1 MAGNLRPRSADTAAA
16 SPVASPFGARTLV
29 DEEPTTLPRG
39 GVKSDTVAS
48 TPTLVTGLDA
58 DLSSADPATRYETRA
73 LLGEGGMGEVRQ
85 AHDQHIGRDVA
96 MKVIRAAQGSR
107 NDFRARF
114 LREARVQGQLEH
126 PAVPPVYDLGQDA
139 AGSMFFT
146 MRRVRGENL
155 ESVLERLKKGDPKAQ
170 ADYPRHRLLAAF
182 ARVCLAAHYAHT
194 KGVVHRDLK
203 PANVMLGDFGE
214 VYVLDWGLARIV
226 GKRATP
232 EGASATTTAPEAE
245 RPLIADS
252 SGAHTEIGAILGTP
266 GYMPPEQILG
276 QHDEIDA
283 RSDVYSLGVVL
294 FEILA
299 LDPLFPAD
307 ASAADI
313 FNKALIGIDASPA
326 KRAPHRDIP
335 PELDAICVKA
345 CQPAPESRYATAREL
360 HDAIDRYLAG
370 DRDVEQRRM
379 LAASH
384 VGRAQDAAKRALS
397 EGGGEDDRKL
407 ALREAGRA
415 LALDPD
421 NDHAVSVLLELLT
434 QTPKVVPDDV
444 VRAVEQQERATGRRF
459 YVVGGSILGLGA
471 LAVFVPILLGM
482 GVRSPLLAWLVPGL
496 WILAAAM
503 HLVGWVLAGKVRIPW
518 TQPFVIAAV
527 MSSALLFGPFVFVP
541 AIAVAVTAAFMATGA
556 RAWRYVAVAGACA
569 AIALPAALEWLH
581 VLPPSYVVE
590 AEGIRL
596 LPRAVSF
603 PQSAVTHVTLVT
615 SQIVSVLAVAYYVGR
630 HRQRLIAAQLR
641 NQLQMWH
648 LKHLVPEEAK
658 GALAPVS
665 HNTTSAHLA
674 AAVDRITK
682 RPHG

>member
-1 MAGNLRPRSADTAAA
+1 MIPPPVFQPPTELDEYRLVRP
-16 SPVASPFGARTLV
+16 
-29 DEEPTTLPRG
+29 
-39 GVKSDTVAS
+39 
-48 TPTLVTGLDA
+48 
-58 DLSSADPATRYETRA
+58 
-73 LLGEGGMGEVRQ
+73 LGRGGMGEVWL
-85 AHDQHIGRDVA
+85 AHDTLLDRQVA
-96 MKVIRAAQGSR
+96 VKFIAQVEPDATLRSR
-107 NDFRARF
+107 FF
-114 LREARVQGQLEH
+114 VEARAVARLSH
-126 PAVPPVYDLGQDA
+126 PNVVTVHRVGELQ
-139 AGSMFFT
+139 
-146 MRRVRGENL
+146 RRPYIVSEFVRGNSLDKIEKP
-155 ESVLERLKKGDPKAQ
+155 VPW
-170 ADYPRHRLLAAF
+170 PRLLPIAIGL
-182 ARVCLAAHYAHT
+182 ARGLAAAHRA
-194 KGVVHRDLK
+194 GVLHRDIK
-203 PANVMLGDFGE
+203 PAN
-214 VYVLDWGLARIV
+214 
-226 GKRATP
+226 
-232 EGASATTTAPEAE
+232 
-245 RPLIADS
+245 
-252 SGAHTEIGAILGTP
+252 AILGDDGEVKLLDFGLAKLVDAGAAPTP
-266 GYMPPEQILG
+266 AIVTPSPIMALPADGLDVTVDLAPPVP
-276 QHDEIDA
+276 IDA
-283 RSDVYSLGVVL
+283 PRATTSDAPVVESASETAGGALFGTPLYMSPEAWRSEPATRASDVYSLGVVL

-471 LAVFVPILLGM
+471 LVVFVPILLGM

-541 AIAVAVTAAFMATGA
+541 AMYLLMRHRLVSERTAMRVAELSCTGVRVDPAEAEMLVDRADPASEPELLGEPLAPAFEAE
-556 RAWRYVAVAGACA
+556 RRL
-569 AIALPAALEWLH
+569 ALP
-581 VLPPSYVVE
+581 
-590 AEGIRL
+590 
-596 LPRAVSF
+596 
-603 PQSAVTHVTLVT
+603 
-615 SQIVSVLAVAYYVGR
+615 
-630 HRQRLIAAQLR
+630 
-641 NQLQMWH
+641 
-648 LKHLVPEEAK
+648 VPGE
-658 GALAPVS
+658 
-665 HNTTSAHLA
+665 
-674 AAVDRITK
+674 
-682 RPHG
+682 